1 MKPFLFEPGL
11 VSVYILN
18 FNYGKFLSQ
27 AIESC
32 LVQTYDNIELT
43 IIDDGSNDNS
53 REVLK
58 QYEKINGIKIVYQDN
73 IGLTASNNNALNLAH
88 GEFII
93 RLDADDFFEVNAI
106 MQLVRALR
114 NKPTASLAY
123 SNYNVVSESGRII
136 EQMKLQEP
144 NQLFSVL
151 DTPMHGACT
160 LFRRKDLIE
169 IGGYNEKFSR
179 QDGYYIWMFFN
190 SPEKLAFVNLL
201 LFNYRRH
208 RNNLTNDG
216 VTLLE
221 TRADITK
228 HHLLLKKKKLPK
240 TLIVIPISQLYSDD
254 KTHPLSDFKG
264 RKLIDWTLITALN
277 FETRTEIVLI
287 SADEKLNEY
296 IAQEWPSVKVFFRR
310 DKISYIARTYVEE
323 ILYFINESRFSYDF
337 ICVIEIEYPLR
348 NSRIIENSIFT
359 ADLFDYDSVIGVEE
373 SRENIFRKVGNGL
386 VDISDGGD
394 LKIDRE
400 SFYIKAG
407 GFSVVRKEFAENF
420 KILLGGNLGFIL
432 LSPFETFSIA
442 NE

>member
-1 MKPFLFEPGL
+1 
-11 VSVYILN
+11 
-18 FNYGKFLSQ
+18 
-27 AIESC
+27 
-32 LVQTYDNIELT
+32 
-43 IIDDGSNDNS
+43 
-53 REVLK
+53 
-58 QYEKINGIKIVYQDN
+58 
-73 IGLTASNNNALNLAH
+73 
-88 GEFII
+88 
-93 RLDADDFFEVNAI
+93 